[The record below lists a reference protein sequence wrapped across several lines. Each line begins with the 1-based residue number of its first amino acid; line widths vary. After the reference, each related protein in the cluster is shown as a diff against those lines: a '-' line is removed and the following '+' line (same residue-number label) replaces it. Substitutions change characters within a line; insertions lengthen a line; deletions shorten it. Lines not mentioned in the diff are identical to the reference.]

1 MGSEVIPAFFDR
13 SVDLVMRFRG
23 PFRREPLSDGG
34 LGMEELAATS
44 RASTMATRKNT
55 KLKSK
60 NMMRGTLVRGRVKD
74 FGLGCAG
81 V

>member
-13 SVDLVMRFRG
+13 SVDLVMRFHG
-23 PFRREPLSDGG
+23 PFRREPLSEG
-34 LGMEELAATS
+34 LGMEELAATN